1 MKNSAK
7 LIIVLCLMASGLYA
21 QDVNGQLNTAKSA
34 YGSGDLQGARFAL
47 QQALNELNIAI
58 GAEIL
63 KLLPTNME
71 DMAYIEEEDNVTAT
85 TAGFTGIYV
94 SRTYQFDE
102 NKHASLQI
110 ISDSPL
116 LSGISALLALPV
128 FGADPNQK
136 RVRIGG
142 YRGLLQKSENST
154 GEISW
159 DLQLPVGSTLLTF
172 QVEGMEQEKTVTDMA
187 STIPV
192 DQISRF
198 AQ

>member
-1 MKNSAK
+1 MKNSVK

-71 DMAYIEEEDNVTAT
+71 DMTYIEEEDNVTAT

-172 QVEGMEQEKTVTDMA
+172 QVEGIEQEKTVTDMA

>member
-1 MKNSAK
+1 MKNSIT

-71 DMAYIEEEDNVTAT
+71 DMTYIEEEDNVTAT

-94 SRTYQFDE
+94 SRTYQFDD

-142 YRGLLQKSENST
+142 YRGLLQKSEDST